1 MSAMSITLDELKHL
15 ANLARLKLSDGE
27 LDAMQSDLNR
37 VLEHF
42 EQLQSLDLGD
52 IQFAT
57 HAAGLRSV
65 WREDVPSMGLDRAA
79 ALFGAP
85 EVQAGLFLVP
95 TIIDD

>member
-1 MSAMSITLDELKHL
+1 MSITLDELKHL
-15 ANLARLKLSDGE
+15 AELARLRLSDSE
-27 LDAMQSDLNR
+27 FDAMQSDLNR

-42 EQLQSLDLGD
+42 EQLKSLDLGQ
-52 IQFAT
+52 IEFAT
-57 HAAGLRSV
+57 HPSGLKSA
-65 WREDVPSMGLDRAA
+65 WRDDIPAIGLERAA